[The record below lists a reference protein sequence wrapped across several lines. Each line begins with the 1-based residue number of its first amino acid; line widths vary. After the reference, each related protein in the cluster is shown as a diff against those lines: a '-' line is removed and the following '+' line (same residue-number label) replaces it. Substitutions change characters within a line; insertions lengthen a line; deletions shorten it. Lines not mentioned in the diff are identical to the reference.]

1 MDRLILT
8 ATDRER
14 IAQRALALSRA
25 DQTEVLVSTADAALM
40 RFTHETSNQNVA
52 SSDAGIS
59 VRAIVDGRT
68 GVAQTNRFDDEA
80 LAGVVSRAADLAAL
94 APRDPLQGTLPAGAP
109 AAAPPGAYDAATARM
124 GADARAAMCDTI
136 FGEAER
142 TGCWS
147 AGFAATSS
155 SGLTVAN
162 TAGALASFDGTD
174 ASVNVKM
181 NGADSTGFAEAYAA
195 AAGVIDASAVA
206 RTAAEKA
213 RASAGPR
220 AVDPGEWTVILEP
233 AAFGELFIYLSDH
246 FSAQSYD
253 DGSSFCSEGLDRRY
267 FSENVSVYDDYSHPL
282 APGMPFDF
290 EGYPTQRLTLVEN
303 GVVRNIVTDSYYA
316 RKLDRPNTGH
326 ALPAPNSYGP
336 QPRNVAVAGGS
347 KPLAQL
353 IAETS
358 RGLLV
363 TRLWYVRPVDRKRA
377 ILTGMTR
384 DGTFLVENGQIAHG
398 VRNLRFNASLL
409 DALRAC
415 EFSQEQRRTGSYHY
429 SLVVPA
435 AKIAGFGFTS
445 TTDF

>member
-1 MDRLILT
+1 MDK
-8 ATDRER
+8 ATLAAADRER
-14 IAQRALALSRA
+14 IARRALELSRA

-40 RFTHETSNQNVA
+40 RFTHESSNQNVA
-52 SSDAGIS
+52 SCDAGIS

-68 GVAQTNRFDDEA
+68 GVAQTNCFDDAA
-80 LAGVVSRAADLAAL
+80 LAAVVSRAAALAAL
-94 APRDPLQGTLPAGAP
+94 APRDPLQGALPAGSP
-109 AAAPPGAYDAATARM
+109 SAAPEGAYDAATARV

-136 FGEAER
+136 FREAER

-162 TAGALASFDGTD
+162 TAGAVASFDGTD

-181 NGADSTGFAEAYAA
+181 NAADSTGFAEAYAA
-195 AAGVIDASAVA
+195 AAVAIDPAAVA
-206 RTAAEKA
+206 RTASEKA
-213 RASAGPR
+213 RSGAGPG
-220 AVDPGEWTVILEP
+220 AIDPGEWTVILEP
-233 AAFGELFIYLSDH
+233 AAFGELFVYLSDH

-253 DGSSFCSEGLDRRY
+253 DGSSFCSDGIDRRY
-267 FSENVSVYDDYSHPL
+267 FSENVTVYDDYAHPL

-290 EGYPTQRLTLVEN
+290 EGYPTQRLALVEN
-303 GVVRNIVTDSYYA
+303 GIVRNVVTDSYYA

-336 QPRNVAVAGGS
+336 QPRNLAVAGGS

-353 IAETS
+353 IAETP

-377 ILTGMTR
+377 IVTGMTR
-384 DGTFLVENGQIAHG
+384 DGTFLVEKGRITHG
-398 VRNLRFNASLL
+398 VRNLRFNTSIL

-435 AKIAGFGFTS
+435 AKISGFGFTS
-445 TTDF
+445 TTEF